1 MRELTDRRATEREQT
16 RSSRGGLAH
25 ARHNSAPARRR
36 GSPRLQR
43 GVAQVSRPRL
53 CHRRAREPP
62 VTCPRSSPRV
72 ATSESNPPSKTCLT
86 HARTTMATVAAA
98 SDARPRRYAKEQPTA
113 APFPPPQADFSLA
126 GHAVI
131 QGVVDGLAFGA
142 LVPMV
147 VSWHTATLRPSCGS
161 ARTTA
166 VPDNYGRHPEPSGHM
181 CGIEQ
186 ARAAAPA
193 SPAATGGCLLHHCCC
208 SNSQP
213 GR

>member
-1 MRELTDRRATEREQT
+1 MWDISALRHHRHETIRGAELVRHARL
-16 RSSRGGLAH
+16 RGGAVALGM
-25 ARHNSAPARRR
+25 RRR
-36 GSPRLQR
+36 W
-43 GVAQVSRPRL
+43 
-53 CHRRAREPP
+53 C
-62 VTCPRSSPRV
+62 
-72 ATSESNPPSKTCLT
+72 
-86 HARTTMATVAAA
+86 
-98 SDARPRRYAKEQPTA
+98 
-113 APFPPPQADFSLA
+113 
-126 GHAVI
+126 VI

-193 SPAATGGCLLHHCCC
+193 SPAATGGCLLHHCCSADC
-208 SNSQP
+208 WLLLLAATTDLYAQPSQQAHGHHQP
-213 GR
+213 GV

>member
-1 MRELTDRRATEREQT
+1 M
-16 RSSRGGLAH
+16 
-25 ARHNSAPARRR
+25 
-36 GSPRLQR
+36 
-43 GVAQVSRPRL
+43 
-53 CHRRAREPP
+53 
-62 VTCPRSSPRV
+62 

-126 GHAVI
+126 GRAVI

-208 SNSQP
+208 SDSQP
-213 GR
+213 DCRRWLLLVAATSDLYAQPSQQAHGRHQPGV